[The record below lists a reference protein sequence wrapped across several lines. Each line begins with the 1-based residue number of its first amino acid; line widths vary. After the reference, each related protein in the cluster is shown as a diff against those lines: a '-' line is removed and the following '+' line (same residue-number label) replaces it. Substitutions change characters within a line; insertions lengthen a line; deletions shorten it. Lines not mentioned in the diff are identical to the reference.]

1 MVFPRHAWQDV
12 LAVDGSWDS
21 TLNESY
27 DSSQNEVTHDRVRY
41 VFPFVGLDL
50 LHATSFPSGS
60 FPNRISQRSSSMRTT
75 SIVSTILVISF
86 AGAASASVSGM
97 QGLYAKNYLLAA
109 DGSAATGGNEFYSVM
124 DVYVKYNS
132 AVGTGS
138 AGERIVSFFGQGTTD
153 AATYGVNKNAKYL
166 NSANLAFQHSNTSWL
181 PGASA
186 NGGAG
191 NNTWDSFG
199 TVGCRIQGA
208 GNTTAITADTYFIN
222 PNGPNVSQI
231 EGGSSGAN
239 YVGGGWYQAAPTDPA
254 FETNASANADKLIM
268 IGRFSLKC
276 SDIIANGSPVKMTV
290 WGDTTGKSTA
300 QTGGTTVYTLASVNL
315 KSDAQTKYT
324 TGGKVWTFDSSFD
337 GLDGTQA
344 VWTFGVPAPG
354 AAALIGLAAL
364 LTSRRR
370 NM

>member
-1 MVFPRHAWQDV
+1 
-12 LAVDGSWDS
+12 
-21 TLNESY
+21 
-27 DSSQNEVTHDRVRY
+27 
-41 VFPFVGLDL
+41 
-50 LHATSFPSGS
+50 
-60 FPNRISQRSSSMRTT
+60 MRTT

-324 TGGKVWTFDSSFD
+324 TSGKVWTFDSLFD
-337 GLDGTQA
+337 GVNVGQDA
-344 VWTFGVPAPG
+344 WTFATAVPTPG
-354 AAALIGLAAL
+354 AAALIGLAAIIS
-364 LTSRRR
+364 SRRK
-370 NM
+370 N